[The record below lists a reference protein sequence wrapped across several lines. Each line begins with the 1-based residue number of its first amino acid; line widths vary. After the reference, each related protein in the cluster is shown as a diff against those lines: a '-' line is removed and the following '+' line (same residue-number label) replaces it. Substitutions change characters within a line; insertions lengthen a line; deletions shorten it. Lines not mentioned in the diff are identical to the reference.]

1 MRKIV
6 VDVTKRK
13 APVVKTPAK
22 GSVGDRTDETQAKF
36 CDIGTI
42 IQRYGGN
49 LAELAA
55 WRGSMSYGD
64 QPVDNLED
72 ALEIINNAEDVI
84 ANMEGK
90 PFADFADAIN
100 SIRDGSFYT
109 KMNNTQLSKEVEINN
124 NEKTENIKE
133 AVKENISKDSK

>member
-13 APVVKTPAK
+13 TPVVKTPAK

-90 PFADFADAIN
+90 PFVDFADAIN
-100 SIRDGSFYT
+100 SIRDGSFYA
-109 KMNNTQLSKEVEINN
+109 KMNTQLSKDMEIK

-133 AVKENISKDSK
+133 AVQEDISKDSK